1 MPRGSLNE
9 DSLKLA
15 IPNSLPGL
23 KEGQDALGKWL
34 TASSV
39 GQEVENR
46 AFLVYDEIVT
56 NIIRYAFDDG
66 REHRIGVD
74 ALLVDSELA
83 LTFEDDGRAFDPRRA
98 PRPEPQT
105 SLAKAQIGGRGL
117 ILVRKAAKRIDYERT
132 QNGHNRLTVAL
143 ALR

>member
-56 NIIRYAFDDG
+56 YIIRYAFDDG